1 MYARRF
7 LPSPHRNSENEKG
20 CVSLLSQEVE
30 EPVLIVEPPRGLLRV
45 DWKELRQYGELL
57 FFLTWRD
64 LKVKYRQTLLGV
76 AWAVLV
82 PFLQMVVFSFVFKK
96 VANLSTSGLPGP
108 VFYYVNLLPWTY
120 FANSLSMSSGSLLMN
135 TSFLTKVYFPRVI
148 IPTVPCLASLLDFS
162 IAFALLGP
170 LLWHFG
176 TPVGAMALFLPA
188 LMAIAFIVA
197 LGTGFL
203 FSALQ
208 VRYRDIRYLLPF
220 ITQIWMYCT
229 VIFPF
234 SALRE
239 YGWLRYLYALNP
251 MAGVVEGFRW
261 CLFSE
266 TIRSA
271 GHVADP
277 PWFLL
282 AVGTPVALAILFAGL
297 FYFKKMER
305 TFADII

>member
-1 MYARRF
+1 VPS
-7 LPSPHRNSENEKG
+7 LP
-20 CVSLLSQEVE
+20 QEIE
-30 EPVLIVEPPRGLLRV
+30 EPVLIVEPPRGLLSL
-45 DWKELRQYGELL
+45 DWKELWQYGELL

-82 PFLQMVVFSFVFKK
+82 PFMQMVVFSFVFKK

-108 VFYYVNLLPWTY
+108 VFYYANLLPWTY

-148 IPTVPCLASLLDFS
+148 IPTVPCLASLIDFA
-162 IAFALLGP
+162 IAFVLLGP
-170 LLWHFG
+170 LLGYFG
-176 TPVGAMALFLPA
+176 TPVGMMTLFLPV
-188 LMAIAFIVA
+188 LMAVAFIVA

-220 ITQIWMYCT
+220 IMQIWMYCT

-234 SALRE
+234 SALRD
-239 YGWLRYLYALNP
+239 YGWLRYVYALNP

-266 TIRSA
+266 AIRAA
-271 GHVADP
+271 GYAADP

-282 AVGTPVALAILFAGL
+282 AVGTPVAVAILGIGL